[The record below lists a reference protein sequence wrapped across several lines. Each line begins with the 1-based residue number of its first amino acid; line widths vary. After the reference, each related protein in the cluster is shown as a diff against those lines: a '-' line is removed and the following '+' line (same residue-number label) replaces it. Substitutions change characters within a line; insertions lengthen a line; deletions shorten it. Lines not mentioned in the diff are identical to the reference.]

1 MAATYFATGLDV
13 TGEAKVTRRIIELRS
28 RVNPGDSGG
37 PLVLEDGS
45 VGGVVFAE
53 SRVDPAVGYA
63 LSPREVVDRVSPAI
77 GSRDAVPSG
86 PCIT

>member
-13 TGEAKVTRRIIELRS
+13 TGDARVTRRIIELRA
-28 RVNPGDSGG
+28 RVIPGDSGG
-37 PLVLEDGS
+37 PFVLEDGT

-63 LSPREVVDRVSPAI
+63 LSPMQVQDRVTPAI
-77 GSRDAVPSG
+77 GRSAAVSTG
-86 PCIT
+86 PCVS